1 VKHAALGAI
10 AFLAL
15 VLTIVPAERAEP
27 ASGARTRVLDRT
39 LRCTVPLS
47 AGIRI
52 VYAIGQ
58 SGVRDQADPSR
69 WFAVASVA
77 LTLDDATFAGVQAG
91 APRAERGLPQIEATF
106 WLNTQSCRPAA
117 SSVSL
122 APRGLRGGPLNR
134 IGETY
139 KCTMPRSI
147 VLRVR
152 AEFRSPVNIR
162 ASDGVQS
169 SEAPLRKGSLA
180 IRTEQGKRLLYAD
193 VLESG
198 RARLFVAPS
207 CPRT

>member
-1 VKHAALGAI
+1 VKHVALGAI

-27 ASGARTRVLDRT
+27 ASGARTRVFDRT
-39 LRCTVPLS
+39 VRCTIPLS

-77 LTLDDATFAGVQAG
+77 LTVDDATLAGVQAG
-91 APRAERGLPQIEATF
+91 APRAERGLPQIQATF
-106 WLNTQSCRPAA
+106 WLNMQSCRPAA
-117 SSVSL
+117 SPVSL
-122 APRGLRGGPLNR
+122 APRRLRGGPLNR

-152 AEFRSPVNIR
+152 AEFPSPVNIR
-162 ASDGVQS
+162 ARDGVQS
-169 SEAPLRKGSLA
+169 SEAPLRKGFLA
-180 IRTEQGKRLLYAD
+180 IRAEQGKPLLYAD

-198 RARLFVAPS
+198 RARLFVASS
-207 CPRT
+207 CPRR